1 MGCVLAM
8 YVQICE
14 STRARFSLTLK
25 TKITMRVI
33 IEPNDSAKKRM
44 LAEALKENGLAEVEL
59 ESVDPTSLSVEERF
73 LKALLTLQEEGL
85 IKHKYDYAWLLA
97 AINRGIVED
106 MSKFISVKSFIDYV
120 KGLGIAGV
128 AGNSTLALYLGYVNG
143 RFPDWCFSDKCDNRE
158 KIRRINLI
166 NRFLNLFRSY

>member
-1 MGCVLAM
+1 
-8 YVQICE
+8 
-14 STRARFSLTLK
+14 
-25 TKITMRVI
+25 MRVI

-73 LKALLTLQEEGL
+73 LKALLAIQEEGL

-128 AGNSTLALYLGYVNG
+128 AGNSTLSLYLGYCYG
-143 RFPDWCFSDKCDNRE
+143 RLPDWFFSDKCDYGE
-158 KIRRINLI
+158 KNRRINLI
-166 NRFLNLFRSY
+166 NRFLKLFRSY

>member
-1 MGCVLAM
+1 
-8 YVQICE
+8 
-14 STRARFSLTLK
+14 
-25 TKITMRVI
+25 MRVI

-73 LKALLTLQEEGL
+73 LKALLTIQEEGL

-106 MSKFISVKSFIDYV
+106 M
-120 KGLGIAGV
+120 
-128 AGNSTLALYLGYVNG
+128 
-143 RFPDWCFSDKCDNRE
+143 
-158 KIRRINLI
+158 
-166 NRFLNLFRSY
+166 

>member
-14 STRARFSLTLK
+14 SIRALISLTLK

-33 IEPNDSAKKRM
+33 IEPNDSAKKRK

-59 ESVDPTSLSVEERF
+59 ESVDPTILSVDERV

-85 IKHKYDYAWLLA
+85 IKHKYDYAWLLT
-97 AINRGIVED
+97 AINQGIVDD
-106 MSKFISVKSFIDYV
+106 MSKFNSVKSFIDYV
-120 KGLGIAGV
+120 KSLGIDGV

-166 NRFLNLFRSY
+166 NRFLKLFRSY